1 MTNYRNLA
9 IAVVAII
16 SMSFMAHA
24 ATDAMAGVIMQDGK
38 VMLMKDGKAT
48 EPLAQEMTMTD
59 GGKITPDGTV
69 KTPDGKVHRLME
81 GQMMTMDGKMVEGG
95 TEMKDHEGMKGHKG
109 MKDHKDMKK
118 GEMGKPN

>member
-24 ATDAMAGVIMQDGK
+24 ATDAMAGVVMQDGK

-48 EPLAQEMTMTD
+48 GPLDQEMTMTN
-59 GGKITPDGTV
+59 GGKVAPDGTV
-69 KTPDGKVHRLME
+69 KTPDGKVHRMTE
-81 GQMMTMDGKMVEGG
+81 GQMMTMDGKMVEGS
-95 TEMKDHEGMKGHKG
+95 TEHEGMKGHKE